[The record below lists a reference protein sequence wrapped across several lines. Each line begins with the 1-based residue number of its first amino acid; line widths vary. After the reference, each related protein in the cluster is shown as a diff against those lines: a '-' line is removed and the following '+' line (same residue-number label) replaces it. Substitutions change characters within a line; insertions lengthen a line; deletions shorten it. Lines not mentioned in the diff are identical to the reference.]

1 MCVVHGSMGVPTWSV
16 VLVPGAIPILLSV
29 FPVSLSVPRELRAS
43 PLSIF
48 GDHA

>member
-1 MCVVHGSMGVPTWSV
+1 M

-29 FPVSLSVPRELRAS
+29 FPVSLSVPYELRAS